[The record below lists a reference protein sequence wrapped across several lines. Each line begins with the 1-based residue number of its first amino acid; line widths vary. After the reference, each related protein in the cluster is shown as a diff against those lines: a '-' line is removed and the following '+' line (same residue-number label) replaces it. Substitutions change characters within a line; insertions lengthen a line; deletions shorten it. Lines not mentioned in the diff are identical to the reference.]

1 MGIGAAVGAFLPDR
15 CDHLYLDGALVS
27 MTGLETRITAPP
39 GVHTLEAEFVAVD
52 HAPFQPRVRA
62 SVTFRTGP

>member
-1 MGIGAAVGAFLPDR
+1 
-15 CDHLYLDGALVS
+15 